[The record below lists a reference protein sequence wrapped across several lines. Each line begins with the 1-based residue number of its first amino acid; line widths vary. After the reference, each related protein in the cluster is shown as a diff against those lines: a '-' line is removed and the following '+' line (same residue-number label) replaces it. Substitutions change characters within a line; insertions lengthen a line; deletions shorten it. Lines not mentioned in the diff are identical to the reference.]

1 MYNKDADKLV
11 HTFLDPHLSQCALN
25 PPQEVIILQI
35 DRPVVYVIDTQLQ
48 LLHFLKAVVQEQ
60 LLEELRVPA
69 VLHPLCA
76 VQLYSEPESIFMNK
90 P

>member
-48 LLHFLKAVVQEQ
+48 LLHLLKVVVQEQ
-60 LLEELRVPA
+60 LLGELGVLA
-69 VLHPLCA
+69 VFYLLCA
-76 VQLYSEPESIFMNK
+76 VQLYRETENINK
-90 P
+90 Q